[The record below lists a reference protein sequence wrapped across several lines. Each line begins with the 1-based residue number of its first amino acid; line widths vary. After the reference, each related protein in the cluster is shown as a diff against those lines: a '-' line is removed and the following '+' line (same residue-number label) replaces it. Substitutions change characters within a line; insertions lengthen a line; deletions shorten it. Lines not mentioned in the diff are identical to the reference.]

1 MAISKKDVEYLA
13 GLAKLKLSEKEKS
26 KFKKELDKIIKYI
39 DQLKEVDTENIPPTS
54 HVIAMENVLREDR
67 VLPSLSQD
75 EALANAPEK
84 EDGYFK
90 VPKVI

>member
-1 MAISKKDVEYLA
+1 MSISIEDVEYLA
-13 GLAKLKLSEKEKS
+13 DLAKLKLSEREKR
-26 KFKKELDKIIKYI
+26 KFQKELEKIIRYI
-39 DQLKEVDTENIPPTS
+39 DQLKEVDTEKIPPTS
-54 HVIAMENVLREDR
+54 HVIPMENVLREDKI
-67 VLPSLSQD
+67 LTSLSQD

>member
-1 MAISKKDVEYLA
+1 MAISIKDVEYVA
-13 GLAKLKLSEKEKS
+13 GLAKLELSEKEKK
-26 KFKKELDKIIKYI
+26 KFQKELDNIIKYI
-39 DQLKEVDTENIPPTS
+39 DQLKEVNTEGIPPTS
-54 HVIAMENVLREDR
+54 HVIPMENVLREDE
-67 VLPSLSQD
+67 VLKSLSQD